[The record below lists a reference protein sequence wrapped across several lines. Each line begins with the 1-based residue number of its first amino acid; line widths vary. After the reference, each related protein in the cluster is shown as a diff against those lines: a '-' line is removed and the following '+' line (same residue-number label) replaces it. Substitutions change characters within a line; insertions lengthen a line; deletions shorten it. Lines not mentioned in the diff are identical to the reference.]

1 MRSGI
6 IDHPSSIINPYG
18 PLPEQI
24 ALVRPRPRPTIV
36 EWAPQNLRL
45 PSKETNVNPGLF
57 RFEYS
62 PFLEEICDWFN
73 DREVREITVMACTQA
88 GKTVLTI
95 LCLAWI
101 LCVAPAHTMIVMP
114 DENTVR
120 RRLKARLR
128 PTFQANPMLMA
139 KLGGRIE
146 NLLIGEPTVFDEM
159 NLYISWAHS
168 ASMMADVPVCYIF
181 ADEVGKYPET
191 TGDTE
196 VDPLKLLRERQRTYR
211 SRSKLVKVSSPDTV
225 GDLMDTEFMAG
236 DQCEYWVPCEKCRF
250 WHVMDVTCLELDK
263 GPDGDFLDPNVY
275 LFGRKYNAPR
285 ARYRCPSCGVVWND
299 YHRADALR
307 EGLWLPRGVTMGAG
321 GHVEGKVPPAVH
333 KSCRINAFMVHPQI
347 QSIEELAMLWS
358 AAQIAKR
365 ARALR
370 PLKHFNNSQLGRSW
384 KETAREPDANR
395 LARLVESWHMGA
407 PPAGVQ
413 AVTMGFDVHPD
424 HLWYVVMGWG
434 YLFEGWLI
442 QAGRLETG
450 TTKEVESYTPAADLV
465 QRPWQLPGLGYTD
478 TALALIDCGFEYDV
492 VLDVCRRWAYAR
504 LQAVK
509 GTDKLRAQT
518 YHRTAVEGTLRWD
531 LNVDQVKDR
540 LHRQLFETEAQG
552 PGYIHLP
559 ADAPPELFAHWCNEH
574 KVMRSKGVHRVG
586 VWEPV
591 TDHADQHLWDC
602 LVYATAAAMIAGV
615 GERIGPYAPSEPP
628 PRPLP
633 RPRPP
638 EDDLLDGVSLDL

>member
-1 MRSGI
+1 
-6 IDHPSSIINPYG
+6 
-18 PLPEQI
+18 
-24 ALVRPRPRPTIV
+24 LVRPKPTPTIV

-45 PSKETNVNPGLF
+45 PAKETSVNPGLF

-62 PFLEEICDWFN
+62 PFLAGICDWFN
-73 DREVREITVMACTQA
+73 DPSVREITVMACTQA

-128 PTFQANPMLMA
+128 PTFHANPALMQ
-139 KLGGRIE
+139 KLDGRIE

-168 ASMMADVPVCYIF
+168 ASMMADVPVCHIF

-196 VDPLKLLRERQRTYR
+196 IDPLKLLRERQRTYR
-211 SRSKLVKVSSPDTV
+211 NRSKLIKVSSPDTV
-225 GDLMDTEFMAG
+225 GDLMDMEFMNG
-236 DQCEYWVPCEKCRF
+236 DQCEYWVPCESCRF
-250 WHVMDVTCLELDK
+250 WHVMDVMCMGLDK
-263 GPDGDFLDPNVY
+263 GPDGDFLEPKRY
-275 LFGRKYNAPR
+275 GFGGH
-285 ARYRCPSCGVVWND
+285 ARYRCPSCGRAWND
-299 YHRADALR
+299 YYRAEAVR
-307 EGLWLPRGVTMGAG
+307 RGRWLPAGVTMAAG
-321 GHVEGKVPPAVH
+321 GHIEGEVVPAVH
-333 KSCRINAFMVHPQI
+333 RSCRINAFMVHPRI
-347 QSIEELAMLWS
+347 QSIDELAMLWS

-365 ARALR
+365 ARDLR

-395 LARLVESWHMGA
+395 LARLVESWRVGRA
-407 PPAGVQ
+407 PAGVQ
-413 AVTMGFDVHPD
+413 AITIGFDVHPD
-424 HLWYVVMGWG
+424 HIWYAVMGWG
-434 YLFEGWLI
+434 YLFEAWLV

-450 TTKEVESYTPAADLV
+450 TTKEVESYTPAAEMA
-465 QRPWQLPGLGYTD
+465 QRPWELVTGGYLPS
-478 TALALIDCGFEYDV
+478 ALALMDCGFEYDV
-492 VLDVCRRWAYAR
+492 VLDVCRKWGYAR

-509 GTDKLRAQT
+509 GTDKLRART
-518 YHRTAVEGTLRWD
+518 YNHTAVEGTIRWD

-559 ADAPPELFAHWCNEH
+559 ADAPPEVFAHWCNEH

-591 TDHADQHLWDC
+591 TEHADQHLWDC

-615 GERIGPYAPSEPP
+615 GERLGPYVPPTTIIERALPEP
-628 PRPLP
+628 R
-633 RPRPP
+633 RTSDSFM
-638 EDDLLDGVSLDL
+638 DDLPEL